1 MQVINTAMTK
11 LLKYLFHLDHWLITI
26 FAFVILWLLYT
37 AVNGL
42 SLFSPVKRAMSD
54 MSTTDVFFQIT
65 NKTSEV
71 NQDITI
77 VDIKD
82 EYNRGK
88 IAESISAVDSLKPWA
103 IGVDIIF
110 ESIKG
115 EHEDNYSLFQ
125 TVSNMKSKTVWATK
139 LLDFDPYSQS
149 FINQSGSFFA
159 DTLAVLSGFT
169 NLDDNLENTTIRKML
184 TEEALNGHNV
194 HSFPVAVAMLLD
206 DSIALKPNSKLSID
220 YSTKFTT
227 IAYDSI
233 ANNKDLIKNHIV
245 LIGSTTD
252 ESDMWHT
259 PIGKMPGVMVQAYSL
274 NTIRNHSDIKYF
286 GEWTNLLI
294 AFILCYLFEVLID
307 LGFQRLRKRDS
318 ALGHF
323 LIDSKLLLRVA
334 TIVFMA
340 LVTWGILL
348 VFVYHSK
355 YIDAVLILAA
365 LGILIES
372 RRIYNAATKALSKNH
387 NWWILKNS
395 LLNNNI
401 FK

>member
-1 MQVINTAMTK
+1 MTK

-115 EHEDNYSLFQ
+115 EPEDNYSLFQ

-139 LLDFDPYSQS
+139 LLDYDPINKS
-149 FINQSGSFFA
+149 FGSQSGSFFT
-159 DTLAVLSGFT
+159 DSLVVWTGFT
-169 NLDDNLENTTIRKML
+169 NLDDNLEHTTIRKML
-184 TEEALNGHNV
+184 TVENLDGQAFY
-194 HSFPVAVAMLLD
+194 SFPVAIAKLLD
-206 DSIALKPNSKLSID
+206 DSIPFEPTNKLSID
-220 YSTKFTT
+220 FGSKFATVP
-227 IAYDSI
+227 YNSVSHY
-233 ANNKDLIKNHIV
+233 KDLITDHIIV
-245 LIGSTTD
+245 IGSTTD

-259 PIGKMPGVMVQAYSL
+259 PIGKMSGVMVQAYSL
-274 NTIRNHSDIKYF
+274 NTVRNHSNIKYF
-286 GEWTNLLI
+286 DKWTNLLI
-294 AFILCYLFEVLID
+294 AFILCFLFEVLID

-318 ALGHF
+318 DLGNF
-323 LIDSKLLLRVA
+323 LIDSKLLLRLVS
-334 TIVFMA
+334 IIFMA
-340 LVTWGILL
+340 IVTWGILM
-348 VFVYHSK
+348 VFVYHNK
-355 YIDAVLILAA
+355 YLDAILILVA
-365 LGILIES
+365 LGMLIES
-372 RRIYNAATKALSKNH
+372 RRIYNAAIKALSKNH

>member
-1 MQVINTAMTK
+1 MTK

-115 EHEDNYSLFQ
+115 EPEDNYSLFQ

-139 LLDFDPYSQS
+139 LLDYDPINKS
-149 FINQSGSFFA
+149 FGSQSGSFFT
-159 DTLAVLSGFT
+159 DSLVVWTGFT
-169 NLDDNLENTTIRKML
+169 NLDDNLEHTTIRKML
-184 TEEALNGHNV
+184 TVENLDGQAFY
-194 HSFPVAVAMLLD
+194 SFPVAIAKLLD
-206 DSIALKPNSKLSID
+206 DSIPFEPTNKLSID
-220 YSTKFTT
+220 FGSKFATVP
-227 IAYDSI
+227 YDSVSHY
-233 ANNKDLIKNHIV
+233 KDLITDHII

-259 PIGKMPGVMVQAYSL
+259 PIGKMSGVMVQAYSL
-274 NTIRNHSDIKYF
+274 NTVRNHSNIKYF
-286 GEWTNLLI
+286 DKWTNLLI
-294 AFILCYLFEVLID
+294 AFILCCLFEVLID

-318 ALGHF
+318 DLGNF
-323 LIDSKLLLRVA
+323 LIDSKLLLRLVS
-334 TIVFMA
+334 IIFMA
-340 LVTWGILL
+340 IVTWGILM
-348 VFVYHSK
+348 VFVYHNK
-355 YIDAVLILAA
+355 YLDAILILVA
-365 LGILIES
+365 LGMLIES
-372 RRIYNAATKALSKNH
+372 RRIYNAAIKALSKNH

>member
-1 MQVINTAMTK
+1 MTK

-115 EHEDNYSLFQ
+115 EPEDNYSLFQ

-139 LLDFDPYSQS
+139 LLDYDPINKS
-149 FINQSGSFFA
+149 FGSQSGSFFT
-159 DTLAVLSGFT
+159 DSLVVWTGFT
-169 NLDDNLENTTIRKML
+169 NLDDNLEHTTIRKML
-184 TEEALNGHNV
+184 TVENLDGQAFY
-194 HSFPVAVAMLLD
+194 SFPVAIAKLLD
-206 DSIALKPNSKLSID
+206 DSIPFEPTNKLSID
-220 YSTKFTT
+220 FGSKFATVP
-227 IAYDSI
+227 YDSVSHY
-233 ANNKDLIKNHIV
+233 KDLITDHII

-259 PIGKMPGVMVQAYSL
+259 PIGKMSGVMVQAYSL
-274 NTIRNHSDIKYF
+274 NTVRNHSNIKYF
-286 GEWTNLLI
+286 DKWTNLLI
-294 AFILCYLFEVLID
+294 AFILCFLFEVLID

-318 ALGHF
+318 DLGNF
-323 LIDSKLLLRVA
+323 LIDSKLLLRLVS
-334 TIVFMA
+334 IIFMA
-340 LVTWGILL
+340 IVTWGILM
-348 VFVYHSK
+348 VFVYHNK
-355 YIDAVLILAA
+355 YLDAILILVA
-365 LGILIES
+365 LGMLIES
-372 RRIYNAATKALSKNH
+372 RRIYNAAIKALSKNH